1 MYGYIVKVSN
11 GKITKRLMTR
21 FNNDGVNES
30 KTKGLLGLV
39 DSFIASKKKSQ

>member
-1 MYGYIVKVSN
+1 MYGYIVKMSN

-21 FNNDGVNES
+21 FNNDGVKES

-39 DSFIASKKKSQ
+39 GTKI